1 VSERSSC
8 SIHSLILSQSRDMRL
23 RNFAALT
30 TVGLRVQESSESVEA
45 IYLRFWKIIVGQST
59 ESCSSQVWSGQ

>member
-1 VSERSSC
+1 MSERSSC

-30 TVGLRVQESSESVEA
+30 TVGLRVQESSESVEGDLFE
-45 IYLRFWKIIVGQST
+45 ILEDYRRT
-59 ESCSSQVWSGQ
+59 EHRKLQ

>member
-1 VSERSSC
+1 
-8 SIHSLILSQSRDMRL
+8 MRL